1 MEECTGFEGRF
12 VKMEPLQKGWSSD
25 KKYVAEDADGKV
37 LLLRIAD
44 QSAGPRR
51 KAEYD
56 MMRKAAALGVPMP
69 QPLEFG
75 TCNGGQSVYTLFSW
89 CEGEDAEAVLP
100 ELTDTEQYVLGW
112 QSGEMLK
119 RLHSI
124 PAPAELEEWEHRF
137 GRKIR
142 SKVEKYQAC
151 GIRFDGDGEVMAY
164 IEQNLRLLANRP
176 QCYQHGDYHV
186 GNMVIS
192 PELGLSVIDFDRSDF
207 GDPWEEFNQIVW
219 SAHISPHFATGQL
232 NGYFGG
238 RPPEEFF
245 RLLALYI
252 AVNTL
257 SSVPWAM
264 PFGEEEVAVMLK
276 QAGQVLAWFDG
287 MGNPVPAWYLGEP
300 CIQYLDGLPY
310 RLKTPFDLSFVSG
323 YGRVFKIFDDQ
334 DSGNICFGVE
344 TDGKRLFI
352 KYAGAPTQRYDGEPE
367 DAIGRLKATVPV
379 YQDLAH
385 PHLVRLLGAEEI
397 GGGYAAVFE
406 WSGAEC
412 MSRQYPRSRK
422 RFQQMTPE
430 ARLSVFADILDFH
443 AHVAEKGY
451 VAIDFYDGSIM
462 YDFSLGKTVICDIDL
477 YAKRPYTNRMGRM
490 WGSSRFMAPEEFQL
504 EAAIDEVTNVYL
516 MGATAF
522 VLFAGNDRTLEGW
535 PLNGDLYEVAARA
548 VCPERSG
555 RQTSIRQFMA
565 EWFDAG
571 GCSAARD

>member
-1 MEECTGFEGRF
+1 M
-12 VKMEPLQKGWSSD
+12 
-25 KKYVAEDADGKV
+25 
-37 LLLRIAD
+37 
-44 QSAGPRR
+44 
-51 KAEYD
+51 
-56 MMRKAAALGVPMP
+56 
-69 QPLEFG
+69 
-75 TCNGGQSVYTLFSW
+75 
-89 CEGEDAEAVLP
+89 
-100 ELTDTEQYVLGW
+100 
-112 QSGEMLK
+112 
-119 RLHSI
+119 
-124 PAPAELEEWEHRF
+124 
-137 GRKIR
+137 
-142 SKVEKYQAC
+142 
-151 GIRFDGDGEVMAY
+151 
-164 IEQNLRLLANRP
+164 
-176 QCYQHGDYHV
+176 
-186 GNMVIS
+186 
-192 PELGLSVIDFDRSDF
+192 
-207 GDPWEEFNQIVW
+207 
-219 SAHISPHFATGQL
+219 
-232 NGYFGG
+232 
-238 RPPEEFF
+238 
-245 RLLALYI
+245 
-252 AVNTL
+252 
-257 SSVPWAM
+257 
-264 PFGEEEVAVMLK
+264 
-276 QAGQVLAWFDG
+276 
-287 MGNPVPAWYLGEP
+287 
-300 CIQYLDGLPY
+300 
-310 RLKTPFDLSFVSG
+310 KTPFDLSFVSG

-462 YDFSLGKTVICDIDL
+462 YDFSLGKTVICDIDV

-504 EAAIDEVTNVYL
+504 GAAIDEVTNVYL

-522 VLFAGNDRTLEGW
+522 VLFAGNDRTREGW

-555 RQTSIRQFMA
+555 RQASIRQFMA
-565 EWFDAG
+565 EWFSAG
-571 GCSAARD
+571 GGSAAQAAARDGG